1 MNFFIKFKFNKNIL
15 SLILTS
21 FFSMVIFFSSENT
34 SSNKIKSFV
43 IDSYSILSTPKS
55 WYNNILLAKK
65 ENEILSLK
73 NAQLSLYNAKL
84 LNYKIENETLRQM
97 LGFKNEAFKYLSLAP
112 AKIVNSNISPSIE
125 SVLINIGSQDGVVQN
140 LSVIDHNGFLVGKI
154 IDLGKK
160 NSKVQLISDNNYSVS
175 IKVGQNISIGQFKPT
190 YGKYGVLEGI
200 IKTSEIL
207 ADDLVYTSGISEIY
221 PPDLP
226 IAKVINNEKKKNK
239 LFQDVEVE
247 ILTDINHLYYVFVI
261 Q

>member
-34 SSNKIKSFV
+34 SSNKIKSIV
-43 IDSYSILSTPKS
+43 IDSYSILSTPKT
-55 WYNNILLAKK
+55 WYNNMLLVKQ
-65 ENEILSLK
+65 ENELLSLK

-97 LGFKNEAFKYLSLAP
+97 LEFKNEAFKYLSLAP

-125 SVLINIGSQDGVVQN
+125 SVLINIGSEDGITQN
-140 LSVIDHNGFLVGKI
+140 LSVIDHNGFLIGKI
-154 IDLGKK
+154 IDVGKN

-190 YGKYGVLEGI
+190 YGKYGILEGI

-207 ADDLVYTSGISEIY
+207 VNDIVYTSGISEIY
-221 PPDLP
+221 PSDLP
-226 IAKVINNEKKKNK
+226 VAKIINNEKKKNK
-239 LFQDVEVE
+239 LFQDVAVE